1 MVTHISHQ
9 QEEIEGLIRENEELK
24 TKNQSL
30 ESQLKTVLDP
40 SSMNA
45 VQTDD
50 KTVDPLVLE
59 EWSNKLRAATDV
71 CEKIK
76 QDMDKLKEVYTL
88 ILKLWLSWAMFCKR
102 QKINVIKP
110 SSRLTIFYIRPGL
123 TLHKVKLI
131 A

>member
-30 ESQLKTVLDP
+30 ESQLKTALDP

-88 ILKLWLSWAMFCKR
+88 ILKLWLS
-102 QKINVIKP
+102 
-110 SSRLTIFYIRPGL
+110 
-123 TLHKVKLI
+123 
-131 A
+131 